1 MLEKLIQAAFIT
13 FLLQLI
19 AVLNVNPPIRY
30 KTVLNISQSPETLLN
45 FSVLDQ
51 QQ

>member
-13 FLLQLI
+13 LLLQLI

-30 KTVLNISQSPETLLN
+30 KTISNISQLPAILVDS
-45 FSVLDQ
+45 SVSDEQ
-51 QQ
+51 K